1 MKRGIRNQITQFGK
15 SYDAIVAFFYAHT
28 SLQMTIS
35 YIPVNLL
42 DLFRNCLR

>member
-28 SLQMTIS
+28 SLRMTVS
-35 YIPVNLL
+35 YIPEYLVYE
-42 DLFRNCLR
+42 